1 MNFRA
6 DNKEKSQGEASGQ
19 GGTGALLLSLSALF
33 LSVTSFRLTV
43 LTQADRLVKPNLQIT
58 LTNQQLA
65 SQLTTVTEMMHTFL
79 NPSSHQQV
87 GQPNLGHTGNSKTVH
102 QHPVFR
108 RAKSPQL
115 NLAAL
120 ESVLAELFGLPCPA
134 PGRIGSPHEKPPHD
148 REGADSAVP
157 LVDNGL
163 CVSQLLAVEP
173 VMLLC
178 SYDAVSQ
185 SQSQSQSQ
193 KQTIFESHAVD
204 DVLSLLLSGAAT
216 PASAPPS
223 SMLLVQMRD
232 IIERDLWKEDQD
244 TDGNNEFRGG
254 TTPVRNTR
262 DNYRTTS
269 PLVDSRKTHS
279 ANSAQRRNQF
289 DTTSTK
295 DAGYHVT
302 SDSSSGEALK
312 HYLGVLNS
320 SMAERNKVLRRL
332 VTLWQRTKRIFED
345 NEELDKKIGERRTT
359 TLPKPPLAYHFP
371 EIMRPDDDYNQR
383 NRISSA
389 QEVLQEV
396 EAIQRSLLETD
407 TQQQHQKIRF
417 STVIQAM
424 TFKSYDTLTAV
435 PVLREISLL
444 EQGMRQGSA
453 DATKL
458 ISKLLN
464 RLGSFQ

>member
-43 LTQADRLVKPNLQIT
+43 LTQADRLVNPNLQIT

-185 SQSQSQSQ
+185 SQSQSQ
-193 KQTIFESHAVD
+193 KQALFESHAVD

-262 DNYRTTS
+262 DNHRTTS

-279 ANSAQRRNQF
+279 GNSAQRRNQF

-345 NEELDKKIGERRTT
+345 NEELDKKIEERRTT

-396 EAIQRSLLETD
+396 EEIQRSLLETD
-407 TQQQHQKIRF
+407 TQQQQQKIRF

-424 TFKSYDTLTAV
+424 TFKSYDNLTGV

-464 RLGSFQ
+464 RLGSFH